1 MSKLNPNLKLEQFN
15 AVGQTMLPG
24 HLGMEILVVEEGKLT
39 ARMAVERHHMAPNG
53 FLHGGS
59 VVALADTATGYATM
73 AHLPEGAQSFTTI
86 ELKANYFSSVRE
98 GAAVICVASA
108 QHLGRSTQVWDAEV
122 TDEASGKRLALF
134 RCSNM
139 VLYPKAG

>member
-1 MSKLNPNLKLEQFN
+1 MSILNPNLTLEQLN
-15 AVGQTMLPG
+15 GIGASMLPG
-24 HLGMEILVVEEGKLT
+24 HLGIEILALEQGKLT
-39 ARMAVERHHMAPNG
+39 ARMAVQSHHMAPNG

-59 VVALADTATGYATM
+59 VVSLADTATGYATV

-86 ELKANYFSSVRE
+86 ELKANYFSSVKE
-98 GAAVICVASA
+98 GAVVLCVASA

-139 VLYPKAG
+139 VLYPKG